1 MPELDVEEIK
11 KILPHRYPFLLVDR
25 VLELKKNHIISY
37 KNVTA
42 NEEFFN
48 GHFPG
53 RPLMPAVL
61 QVEAMAQ
68 SGAIM
73 LMKMHVKKPEENLV
87 VFTNINKAKFR
98 KSVTPGDQFHMD
110 IKLTQRR
117 HNFITMEGTGTVD
130 GKIACE
136 LEATA
141 AIVPRESR

>member
-1 MPELDVEEIK
+1 MLTLEVEEIK
-11 KILPHRYPFLLVDR
+11 EILPHRYPFLLVDR
-25 VLELKKNHIISY
+25 VLKLEKEHIVSI

-42 NEEFFN
+42 NEEYFS

-53 RPLMPAVL
+53 KPLMPAVL

-73 LMKMHVKKPEENLV
+73 LMKMHVEDPVKNLV
-87 VFTNINKAKFR
+87 VFTNINRAKFR

-110 IKLTQRR
+110 IELTQRR
-117 HNFITMEGTGTVD
+117 RNFITMEGEGTVD

-141 AIVPRESR
+141 AIVPREHE